1 MLNNELALYSQQ
13 KKQLQLEHPEGGF
26 VVIKDREISGVWPT
40 QMDALKTGIDMYGN
54 VQFLVKN
61 INDSGIKYSFS
72 RDLVFA

>member
-1 MLNNELALYSQQ
+1 
-13 KKQLQLEHPEGGF
+13 